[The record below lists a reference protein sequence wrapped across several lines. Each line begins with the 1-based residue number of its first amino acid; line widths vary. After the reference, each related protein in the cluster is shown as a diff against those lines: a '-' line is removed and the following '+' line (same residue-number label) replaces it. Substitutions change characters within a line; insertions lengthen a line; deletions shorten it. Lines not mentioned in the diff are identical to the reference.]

1 MANQGGVRL
10 LYSNIVAAVV
20 GFFAAIFLVYLI
32 VAAVF
37 ALVIGFQSWGFT
49 LPPKV
54 LETPYAMLWPLGFGL
69 IAFGVFMHIR
79 QPTHPAGSVVFG
91 SGLGAIAYQYIML
104 FLAALAGW

>member
-20 GFFAAIFLVYLI
+20 GFFAAILVVYFI

-37 ALVIGFQSWGFT
+37 ALVITFQAWGFS

-54 LETPYAMLWPLGFGL
+54 LATPHAMLWPLGFGL